1 MIKEDKK
8 DALWLGGHGAR
19 LTQYQKKRIREFLVK
34 RDGLKCMLCKRK
46 VKDLKDLQIDHIN
59 GQSHIHWDYNLQLA
73 HQSCNSRAY
82 HKSKFD
88 KDTLSS
94 YTQRENGMTTP
105 HPGAIAPPSYEV
117 GLNIEY
123 EPLFRKKCFEITKDY
138 WLNPTK
144 YEEIQFDKVA
154 MRVMVREIVGC
165 GNGASY
171 SYMER
176 LFAPIIGPLIYQLDT
191 LTGKYFIGFRDNKD
205 LNLSVEDLEK
215 KYPKKGQRHLEEE
228 ESK

>member
-1 MIKEDKK
+1 MLNKDKK
-8 DALWLGGHGAR
+8 DGVWLGGHGAR
-19 LTQYQKKRIREFLVK
+19 LTQYQKKRIREFCVK
-34 RDGLKCMLCKRK
+34 RDGLKCMLCGRK
-46 VKDLKDLQIDHIN
+46 EKDLTKLQIDHID

-73 HQSCNSRAY
+73 HRECNSRAY
-82 HKSKFD
+82 HKNKF
-88 KDTLSS
+88 KKGTLSS

-105 HPGAIAPPSYEV
+105 QRILAPPSVEV
-117 GLNIEY
+117 GLNLEY

-138 WLNPTK
+138 WINPGK
-144 YEEIQFDKVA
+144 YEEINFDKIS

-191 LTGKYFIGFRDNKD
+191 LTGKHFIGFRDNKD
-205 LNLSVEDLEK
+205 LNLSVEQLEK
-215 KYPKKGQRHLEEE
+215 KYPKTGQRDKEEE
-228 ESK
+228 ESQ